1 MTIQKRPVFL
11 NLLRIRQ
18 PVTAVVS
25 ILHRVSGVLLI
36 LLVPI
41 LLYFFEHSL
50 QSEASFHEVMAM
62 LQSIPAK
69 VVGLFLAWALAHHL
83 LAGVRFLLLDVD
95 VGVAK
100 ASARRGAWL
109 VHGGALLF
117 VLSMA
122 WYLF

>member
-1 MTIQKRPVFL
+1 MTIRKRPVFL

-25 ILHRVSGVLLI
+25 ILHRLSGVLLI
-36 LLVPI
+36 LLVPF

-50 QSEASFHEVMAM
+50 QSESGFHEVMAM

-69 VVGLFLAWALAHHL
+69 VVGLLLAWALAHHL
-83 LAGVRFLLLDVD
+83 LAGVRFLLLDMD
-95 VGVAK
+95 VGIAK
-100 ASARRGAWL
+100 TSARRGAWL
-109 VHGGALLF
+109 VHGGAILF

-122 WYLF
+122 GYLF